1 MKIPEKQ
8 LKKWEL
14 LRSHGDNKEISQLN
28 PGLIAM
34 DVTRA
39 FANGECSEEVFKA
52 LASFYKAREKKLK
65 PYL

>member
-1 MKIPEKQ
+1 MKIPEKL

-14 LRSHGDNKEISQLN
+14 LRSHGDNKKISQTN
-28 PGLIAM
+28 QDIIEM

-52 LASFYKAREKKLK
+52 MASFYKAREKTLK
-65 PYL
+65 SYL